1 MRPYHN
7 ALTTHI
13 YVKSGAKMTKQSATK
28 SAVGFNISNWPF
40 TIKFMAPAAVATAV
54 MAILTGGAI
63 YVMNGQG
70 HTIDRINNVALPEIV
85 KIGEIKADIKEAN
98 GQLYN
103 ALTKKATDPT
113 ANASAQVTKVVE
125 DLGKIS
131 DQVKKSA
138 DAATDPAQ
146 KKQLTD
152 LNKEVKTYKE
162 AVEFA
167 GSVMDVDFAS
177 VGPMMSQ
184 FDDGYAKM
192 SDLSDKIIAGS
203 TAAATKAATDA
214 KATQAAGISFLTIFA
229 VIMACLSGGI
239 AFLFSRLTV
248 SGINR
253 IAKTTEELANGNLNV
268 DIQALARKD
277 ELKMVVDS
285 LNVFKSNAEEK
296 ERLMAIEAATAKTRE
311 ERARQMSELAE
322 RFRHEAQDMLD
333 ALSNA
338 ASDLDANGRTLLTIA
353 GENERR
359 SQSAVSSIRNSADN
373 VQNVASATTELS
385 ASIGVIGDQAV
396 RSVEIAAEAVS
407 EADRTNESMAEL
419 SRAADQIGEV
429 VDLINAIAQQTN
441 LLALNATIESAR
453 AGEAGKGF
461 AVVAS
466 EVKSLAQQTAK
477 ATDEIRDRIKDIQAA
492 AQNGVNAI
500 RGIGETIKHMNEI
513 ASSIADSVHQQG
525 DATNEIARNV
535 NEASDGTSMASSSV
549 AQLSASAADT
559 EKASTEML
567 GAANQLTKRTE
578 AMSENIRR
586 FLAELT
592 AA

>member
-1 MRPYHN
+1 
-7 ALTTHI
+7 
-13 YVKSGAKMTKQSATK
+13 MTKANAT
-28 SAVGFNISNWPF
+28 SGGFKISNWPF
-40 TIKFMAPAAVATAV
+40 TVKFMAPAAVATCLMAV
-54 MAILTGGAI
+54 LTVGAI
-63 YVMNGQG
+63 SIMQGQG
-70 HTIDRINNVALPEIV
+70 KTIDRINTQDLPSVAEY
-85 KIGEIKADIKEAN
+85 GDIKSDIKEAN
-98 GQLYN
+98 G
-103 ALTKKATDPT
+103 ALWHAMTDKANDPT
-113 ANASAQVTKVVE
+113 TNAADKVNAVVDE
-125 DLGKIS
+125 LGKIS
-131 DQVKKSA
+131 TRVKA
-138 DAATDPAQ
+138 DADATKDPAQ
-146 KKQLTD
+146 KKLLGD
-152 LNKEVKTYKE
+152 LNKEIKTYKE

-167 GSVMDVDFAS
+167 GQVMDVDFKS
-177 VGPMMSQ
+177 VGPLMSQ
-184 FDDGYAKM
+184 FDDGYKKM
-192 SDLSDKIIAGS
+192 SDLSDQVIAANIAS
-203 TAAATKAATDA
+203 AKQAATDA
-214 KATQAAGISFLTIFA
+214 KTAQTAAVSMLTIFA
-229 VIMACLSGGI
+229 VIMACISGGI
-239 AFLFSRLTV
+239 AFIFSRATV
-248 SGINR
+248 TGINR

-268 DIQALARKD
+268 DISALARRD
-277 ELKMVVDS
+277 ELKSVVDS
-285 LNVFKSNAEEK
+285 LNIFKSNTEEK
-296 ERLMAIEAATAKTRE
+296 QRLSQLDAAANATRE
-311 ERARQMSELAE
+311 QRARQMGELAE

-359 SQSAVSSIRNSADN
+359 SQQAVSSIRNSADN

-407 EADRTNESMAEL
+407 EADRTNASMAEL

-477 ATDEIRDRIKDIQAA
+477 ATDEIRDRIKDIQGAA
-492 AQNGVNAI
+492 ANGVSAI

-549 AQLSASAADT
+549 SQLSASAADT

-567 GAANQLTKRTE
+567 GAAQQLTKRTE

-586 FLAELT
+586 FLSELT

>member
-1 MRPYHN
+1 M
-7 ALTTHI
+7 I
-13 YVKSGAKMTKQSATK
+13 KSK
-28 SAVGFNISNWPF
+28 SAGSKLSISNLSF
-40 TIKFMAPAAVATAV
+40 TLKFMTPAAVATALIV
-54 MAILTGGAI
+54 ALAFGAVT
-63 YVMNGQG
+63 VMNTQGQA
-70 HTIDRINNVALPEIV
+70 IEAINTQSLPAV
-85 KIGEIKADIKEAN
+85 QAMGDIKSDIKEAN
-98 GQLYN
+98 GQTWQAMTTQASGATGGAAQI
-103 ALTKKATDPT
+103 AL
-113 ANASAQVTKVVE
+113 VVQ
-125 DLGKIS
+125 DLGKIETNIKAMGEKTT
-131 DQVKKSA
+131 DATKK
-138 DAATDPAQ
+138 
-146 KKQLTD
+146 KD
-152 LNKEVKTYKE
+152 LEDLGKEVKTYKE

-167 GSVMDVDFAS
+167 GSVMEVDFAS
-177 VGPMMSQ
+177 VGPLMSQ
-184 FDDGYAKM
+184 FEEGYKKM
-192 SDLSDKIIAGS
+192 SQISDKIIAGQV
-203 TAAATKAATDA
+203 AQA
-214 KATQAAGISFLTIFA
+214 KADGEAAKTAQTAGVSMLIGFA
-229 VIMACLSGGI
+229 AIMAALSCGI
-239 AFLFSRLTV
+239 AFFFSRATV
-248 SGINR
+248 TGINR
-253 IAKTTEELANGNLNV
+253 IAKTTEELARGNLNV
-268 DIQALARKD
+268 DIQSLARGD
-277 ELKMVVDS
+277 ELKSVVDS
-285 LNVFKSNAEEK
+285 LNVFKANAEEK
-296 ERLMAIEAATAKTRE
+296 LRLAEIEAATMKTRE

-333 ALSNA
+333 ALSAA

-359 SQSAVSSIRNSADN
+359 SQQAVSSIRNSADN

-407 EADRTNESMAEL
+407 EADKTNDSMVEL

-477 ATDEIRDRIKDIQAA
+477 ATDEIRERIKDIQTA
-492 AQNGVNAI
+492 AQNGVSAI
-500 RGIGETIKHMNEI
+500 RGIGATIKHMNEI

-535 NEASDGTSMASSSV
+535 NEASDGTTTASSSV
-549 AQLSASAADT
+549 SQLSASAADT

-567 GAANQLTKRTE
+567 GAARQLTQRTE

>member
-1 MRPYHN
+1 
-7 ALTTHI
+7 
-13 YVKSGAKMTKQSATK
+13 MTKNANSA
-28 SAVGFNISNWPF
+28 GFKISNWPF
-40 TIKFMAPAAVATAV
+40 TVKFMAPAAVATALLAV
-54 MAILTGGAI
+54 LTIGAI
-63 YVMNGQG
+63 MMMQSQGQ
-70 HTIDRINNVALPEIV
+70 TIDRINSKDIPAVAEYS
-85 KIGEIKADIKEAN
+85 GIKSAIKEAN
-98 GQLYN
+98 GKLMS
-103 ALTKKATDPT
+103 AVAKKATDPT
-113 ANASAQVTKVVE
+113 TNASGDVNAVVD
-125 DLGKIS
+125 DLGKIA
-131 DQVKKSA
+131 DRVKA
-138 DAATDPAQ
+138 DATASEDPAQ
-146 KKQLTD
+146 KKLLGD
-152 LNKEVKTYKE
+152 LGKEVKTYKE

-167 GSVMDVDFAS
+167 GSVLDVDFKS
-177 VGPMMSQ
+177 VAPLMSQ
-184 FDDGYAKM
+184 FDDGYKKM
-192 SDLSDKIIAGS
+192 SDLSDQVIDANIASAKQAGAAAKAAQ
-203 TAAATKAATDA
+203 TAAV
-214 KATQAAGISFLTIFA
+214 SMLTLFA
-229 VIMACLSGGI
+229 IIMACISGAI
-239 AFLFSRLTV
+239 AFFFSRATV
-248 SGINR
+248 TSINR

-268 DIQALARKD
+268 DIQALARRD
-277 ELKMVVDS
+277 ELKSVVDS
-285 LNVFKSNAEEK
+285 LNIFKSNAEEK
-296 ERLMAIEAATAKTRE
+296 QRLSQMESAANATRE
-311 ERARQMSELAE
+311 QRARQMSELAE

-333 ALSNA
+333 ALGNA

-353 GENERR
+353 QENERR
-359 SQSAVSSIRNSADN
+359 SQQAVSSIRNSADN

-407 EADRTNESMAEL
+407 EADRTNASMAEL

-477 ATDEIRDRIKDIQAA
+477 ATDEIRERIKDIQSAA
-492 AQNGVNAI
+492 SNGVNAI

-549 AQLSASAADT
+549 SQLSASAADT

-586 FLAELT
+586 FLSELT

>member
-1 MRPYHN
+1 
-7 ALTTHI
+7 
-13 YVKSGAKMTKQSATK
+13 MTKPSTANPTG
-28 SAVGFNISNWPF
+28 GFKLSNLSF
-40 TIKFMAPAAVATAV
+40 TVKFMAPAAVATAL
-54 MAILTGGAI
+54 MAVLAFGAI

-70 HTIDRINNVALPEIV
+70 KTIDDINNRALPQVVEL
-85 KIGEIKADIKEAN
+85 GDIKSSIKEAN

-103 ALTKKATDPT
+103 ALTKKATDPS
-113 ANASAQVTKVVE
+113 ANASATVTKVTE
-125 DLGKIS
+125 DLGKIETR
-131 DQVKKSA
+131 VKA
-138 DAATDPAQ
+138 DGGKATDPAQ
-146 KKQLTD
+146 KKLLAD
-152 LNKEVKTYKE
+152 LAKEVKTYKE

-177 VGPMMSQ
+177 VGPMMAQ

-192 SDLSDKIIAGS
+192 SDISDQLIKANV
-203 TAAATKAATDA
+203 AAATKAATDA
-214 KATQAAGISFLTIFA
+214 KAAQTAGISFLTIFA
-229 VIMACLSGGI
+229 VIMACVSGAI
-239 AFLFSRLTV
+239 AFVFSRVTV
-248 SGINR
+248 TGINR

-268 DIQALARKD
+268 DISALARRD
-277 ELKMVVDS
+277 ELKSVVDS

-296 ERLMAIEAATAKTRE
+296 ERLMAIEAATSKTRE
-311 ERARQMSELAE
+311 ERARQMAELAE
-322 RFRHEAQDMLD
+322 RFRHEARGHARRAQQCRLRSRRQRSHPADH
-333 ALSNA
+333 
-338 ASDLDANGRTLLTIA
+338 RP
-353 GENERR
+353 ENERR
-359 SQSAVSSIRNSADN
+359 SQDAVGSIRNSADN

-407 EADRTNESMAEL
+407 EADRTNDSMAEL

-477 ATDEIRDRIKDIQAA
+477 ATDEIRERIKDIQAA

-500 RGIGETIKHMNEI
+500 KGIGETIKHMNEI

-549 AQLSASAADT
+549 SQLSASAADT

-567 GAANQLTKRTE
+567 GAANQLTQRTE

>member
-1 MRPYHN
+1 
-7 ALTTHI
+7 
-13 YVKSGAKMTKQSATK
+13 MTKQSANK
-28 SAVGFNISNWPF
+28 PAIGFNISNWPF

-70 HTIDRINNVALPEIV
+70 QTIDRINNVAMPEIV
-85 KIGEIKADIKEAN
+85 KIADIKADIKEAN
-98 GQLYN
+98 GDLYN
-103 ALTKKATDPT
+103 ALLTKATNPG
-113 ANASAQVTKVVE
+113 ANASADVAKVTE

-131 DQVKKSA
+131 DRVKQSA
-138 DAATDPAQ
+138 DSASDPTQ
-146 KKQLTD
+146 KKQLND

-192 SDLSDKIIAGS
+192 SELSDKIIAGS
-203 TAAATKAATDA
+203 KASAAKAAADA
-214 KATQAAGISFLTIFA
+214 KAAQAAGISFLTIFA
-229 VIMACLSGGI
+229 VIMTCLSGGI

-248 SGINR
+248 NGINR

-268 DIQALARKD
+268 DIQALARRD
-277 ELKMVVDS
+277 ELKSVVDS

-296 ERLMAIEAATAKTRE
+296 ERLTAIEAATAKTRE

-359 SQSAVSSIRNSADN
+359 SQQAVSSIRNSADN

>member
-1 MRPYHN
+1 MTK
-7 ALTTHI
+7 LTT
-13 YVKSGAKMTKQSATK
+13 ANP
-28 SAVGFNISNWPF
+28 VGGIKISNWSF
-40 TIKFMAPAAVATAV
+40 TIKFMAPAAVATVLMAV
-54 MAILTGGAI
+54 LAFGAV

-70 HTIDRINNVALPEIV
+70 KTIDDINTKALPQVVEL
-85 KIGEIKADIKEAN
+85 GDIKSAIKEAN

-113 ANASAQVTKVVE
+113 ANASATVTKVTE
-125 DLGKIS
+125 DLGKIEAR
-131 DQVKKSA
+131 VKA
-138 DAATDPAQ
+138 DAGKTTDPAQ
-146 KKQLTD
+146 KKLLGD
-152 LNKEVKTYKE
+152 LGKEVKTYKE

-192 SDLSDKIIAGS
+192 SDISDQLIKANV
-203 TAAATKAATDA
+203 AAATKAATDA
-214 KATQAAGISFLTIFA
+214 KAAQTTGIGLLTLFA
-229 VIMACLSGGI
+229 VIMACISGAI
-239 AFLFSRLTV
+239 AFVFSRVTV
-248 SGINR
+248 TGINR

-268 DIQALARKD
+268 DISALARRD
-277 ELKMVVDS
+277 ELKSVVDS

-296 ERLMAIEAATAKTRE
+296 QRLSEMEAATSATRE
-311 ERARQMSELAE
+311 QRARQMAELAE

-333 ALSNA
+333 ALGNA

-353 GENERR
+353 QENERR
-359 SQSAVSSIRNSADN
+359 SQDAVSSIRNSADN

-407 EADRTNESMAEL
+407 EADRTNDSMAEL

-477 ATDEIRDRIKDIQAA
+477 ATDEIRERIKDIQSAA
-492 AQNGVNAI
+492 SNGVNAI
-500 RGIGETIKHMNEI
+500 KGIGETIKHMNEI

-549 AQLSASAADT
+549 SQLSASAADT

-567 GAANQLTKRTE
+567 GAANQLTQRTE

>member
-1 MRPYHN
+1 MLKPS
-7 ALTTHI
+7 AS
-13 YVKSGAKMTKQSATK
+13 SGGLK
-28 SAVGFNISNWPF
+28 ISNWSF
-40 TIKFMAPAAVATAV
+40 TIKFMAPAAIATAMIAVLTVGAV
-54 MAILTGGAI
+54 M
-63 YVMNGQG
+63 VMNNQG
-70 HTIDRINNVALPEIV
+70 KTIDRINSVVLPQVQELGDV
-85 KIGEIKADIKEAN
+85 KAAIKEEN
-98 GQLYN
+98 GQLFR
-103 ALTKKATDPT
+103 ALTLKATDPT
-113 ANASAQVTKVVE
+113 ANASDKVNAVAT
-125 DLGKIS
+125 DLGKIG
-131 DQVKKSA
+131 DRVKKDA
-138 DAATDPAQ
+138 DATQDPAQ
-146 KKQLTD
+146 KKLLTD
-152 LNKEVKTYKE
+152 LGKEIKTYKE

-167 GSVMDVDFAS
+167 GSVMDVDFTS
-177 VGPMMSQ
+177 VPPLMSQ

-192 SDLSDKIIAGS
+192 SALSDQLIKANI
-203 TAAATKAATDA
+203 AAASKAAEDA
-214 KATQAAGISFLTIFA
+214 KAAQTTGVSLLTSFAI
-229 VIMACLSGGI
+229 IMALVSGAI
-239 AFLFSRLTV
+239 AFLFSRVTV
-248 SGINR
+248 TGINR
-253 IAKTTEELANGNLNV
+253 IAKTTEELAKGNLDV
-268 DIQALARKD
+268 DISALARRD
-277 ELKMVVDS
+277 ELKSVVDS

-333 ALSNA
+333 ALSSA

-353 GENERR
+353 QENERR
-359 SQSAVSSIRNSADN
+359 SQDAVGSIRNSADN

-407 EADRTNESMAEL
+407 EADRTNASMAEL

-477 ATDEIRDRIKDIQAA
+477 ATDEIRERIKDIQAA
-492 AQNGVNAI
+492 AQNGVGAI

-513 ASSIADSVHQQG
+513 AASIADSVHQQG

-549 AQLSASAADT
+549 SQLSASAADT

-567 GAANQLTKRTE
+567 AAATQLTKRTE

-586 FLAELT
+586 FLSELT

>member
-1 MRPYHN
+1 
-7 ALTTHI
+7 
-13 YVKSGAKMTKQSATK
+13 MTKQSATK

-214 KATQAAGISFLTIFA
+214 KAAQATGISFLTIFA

-248 SGINR
+248 GGINR

>member
-1 MRPYHN
+1 MLKSN
-7 ALTTHI
+7 AS
-13 YVKSGAKMTKQSATK
+13 SG
-28 SAVGFNISNWPF
+28 GFKISDWSF
-40 TIKFMAPAAVATAV
+40 TVKFMAPAAIATAV
-54 MAILTGGAI
+54 IAVLTGGAVMI
-63 YVMNGQG
+63 MNGQG
-70 HTIDRINNVALPEIV
+70 KTIDRINNSAIPQIV
-85 KIGEIKADIKEAN
+85 ELSNIKASIKEEN
-98 GQLYN
+98 G
-103 ALTKKATDPT
+103 ALNRALVKKATAPT
-113 ANASAQVTKVVE
+113 ANASGDVAKVADHLGAIMATVKKDADATQDPQQKKLLG
-125 DLGKIS
+125 DLGKEI
-131 DQVKKSA
+131 
-138 DAATDPAQ
+138 
-146 KKQLTD
+146 
-152 LNKEVKTYKE
+152 KTYKE

-167 GSVMDVDFAS
+167 GSVMDVDFTS
-177 VGPMMSQ
+177 VPPLMSQ
-184 FDDGYAKM
+184 FDEGYAKM
-192 SDLSDKIIAGS
+192 SDISDQLIKANV
-203 TAAATKAATDA
+203 AAATKAGTDA
-214 KATQAAGISFLTIFA
+214 KAAQTTGISLLTIFA
-229 VIMACLSGGI
+229 IIMACVSGAI
-239 AFLFSRLTV
+239 AYLFSRVTV
-248 SGINR
+248 TGINR
-253 IAKTTEELANGNLNV
+253 IAKTTEEMAKGNLDV
-268 DIQALARKD
+268 DILALARRD
-277 ELKMVVDS
+277 ELKSVVDS

-296 ERLMAIEAATAKTRE
+296 RRLMEIEAATAKTRE
-311 ERARQMSELAE
+311 ERARQMSALAE

-333 ALSNA
+333 ALSSA

-353 GENERR
+353 QENERR

-407 EADRTNESMAEL
+407 EADRTNASMAEL

-567 GAANQLTKRTE
+567 GAATQLTQRTE

-586 FLAELT
+586 FLSELS

>member
-1 MRPYHN
+1 
-7 ALTTHI
+7 
-13 YVKSGAKMTKQSATK
+13 MTKQTAPAASR
-28 SAVGFNISNWPF
+28 GFTISNWPF
-40 TIKFMAPAAVATAV
+40 TVKFMAPAAVATAV
-54 MAILTGGAI
+54 MAALAFGSIAI
-63 YVMNGQG
+63 MQGQG
-70 HTIDRINNVALPEIV
+70 HTIDRINNESLPQAVEF
-85 KIGEIKADIKEAN
+85 GAIKAEIKEAN
-98 GQLYN
+98 GELFRS
-103 ALTKKATDPT
+103 LTAKATDPT
-113 ANASAQVTKVVE
+113 TNVSDKINKVAAS
-125 DLGKIS
+125 LGDIATR
-131 DQVKKSA
+131 VKKDA
-138 DAATDPAQ
+138 DVSKDADQ
-146 KKQLTD
+146 KKKLGD
-152 LNKEVKTYKE
+152 LNKEIKTYKE

-167 GSVMDVDFAS
+167 AAVADVDFKS
-177 VGPMMSQ
+177 TGPMMSQ

-192 SDLSDKIIAGS
+192 SDLSDQIIKAS
-203 TAAATKAATDA
+203 VDKATKAAGDA
-214 KATQAAGISFLTIFA
+214 KAAQAAGVSMLIIFA
-229 VIMACLSGGI
+229 LVMAAISGAI
-239 AFLFSRLTV
+239 AFFFSRITV
-248 SGINR
+248 AGINR
-253 IAKTTEELANGNLNV
+253 IAKTTQELANGNLHV
-268 DIQALARKD
+268 DISALARGD
-277 ELKMVVDS
+277 ELKSVVDS

-296 ERLMAIEAATAKTRE
+296 ERLSQMEAATARTRE

-333 ALSNA
+333 ALSAA

-567 GAANQLTKRTE
+567 GAAQALTKRTD

-586 FLAELT
+586 FLSELT

>member
-1 MRPYHN
+1 
-7 ALTTHI
+7 
-13 YVKSGAKMTKQSATK
+13 MTKLRAT
-28 SAVGFNISNWPF
+28 STAGGFNISNWSF
-40 TIKFMAPAAVATAV
+40 TIKFMAPAAVATVLMAV
-54 MAILTGGAI
+54 LAFGAV

-70 HTIDRINNVALPEIV
+70 KTIDNINMNAIPQIV
-85 KIGEIKADIKEAN
+85 ELGDIKSAIKEAN

-113 ANASAQVTKVVE
+113 ANASASVTAVSE
-125 DLGKIS
+125 DLGKIA
-131 DQVKKSA
+131 DRVKTDGAKTS
-138 DAATDPAQ
+138 DPAQ
-146 KKQLTD
+146 KKLLAD
-152 LNKEVKTYKE
+152 LGKEVKTYKE

-177 VGPMMSQ
+177 VGPMMAQ
-184 FDDGYAKM
+184 FDTGYATM
-192 SDLSDKIIAGS
+192 SDLSDQLIKANVKAAEK
-203 TAAATKAATDA
+203 AAADA
-214 KATQAAGISFLTIFA
+214 KAAQTAGITMLTLFA
-229 VIMACLSGGI
+229 IVMAVLSGGI
-239 AFLFSRLTV
+239 AFVFARATV

-253 IAKTTEELANGNLNV
+253 IAKTTEELANGNLSV
-268 DIQALARKD
+268 DISSLARRD
-277 ELKMVVDS
+277 ELKSVVDS

-296 ERLMAIEAATAKTRE
+296 QRLSDTEAATNRARE
-311 ERARQMSELAE
+311 ERTRQMAELAE

-333 ALSNA
+333 ALSSA

-353 GENERR
+353 QENERR
-359 SQSAVSSIRNSADN
+359 SQDAVGSIRNSADN

-396 RSVEIAAEAVS
+396 RSVEIAAEAVT
-407 EADRTNESMAEL
+407 EADRTNDSMAEL

-477 ATDEIRDRIKDIQAA
+477 ATDEIRERIKDIQSAA
-492 AQNGVNAI
+492 SNGVNAI

-549 AQLSASAADT
+549 SQLSASAADT

-567 GAANQLTKRTE
+567 GAANQLTQRTE

-586 FLAELT
+586 FLSELT

>member
-1 MRPYHN
+1 
-7 ALTTHI
+7 
-13 YVKSGAKMTKQSATK
+13 MTKQSANK
-28 SAVGFNISNWPF
+28 PAVGFNISNWPF

-70 HTIDRINNVALPEIV
+70 KTIDRINNVSMPEIV
-85 KIGEIKADIKEAN
+85 KIADIKADIKEAN
-98 GQLYN
+98 GDLYN
-103 ALTKKATDPT
+103 ALLTKATNPG
-113 ANASAQVTKVVE
+113 ANASADVAKVTE

-131 DQVKKSA
+131 DRVKQSA
-138 DAATDPAQ
+138 DSASDATQ
-146 KKQLTD
+146 KKQLND

-192 SDLSDKIIAGS
+192 SDLSDKIIDGS
-203 TAAATKAATDA
+203 KASAAKAASDA
-214 KATQAAGISFLTIFA
+214 KAAQATGISFLTIFA
-229 VIMACLSGGI
+229 VIMTCLSGGI

-248 SGINR
+248 NGINR

-268 DIQALARKD
+268 DIQALTRKD
-277 ELKMVVDS
+277 ELKSVVDS

-296 ERLMAIEAATAKTRE
+296 ERLTAIEAATAKTRE

>member
-1 MRPYHN
+1 
-7 ALTTHI
+7 
-13 YVKSGAKMTKQSATK
+13 MTKLSTTPSAG
-28 SAVGFNISNWPF
+28 GFKLSNLSF
-40 TIKFMAPAAVATAV
+40 TVKFMAPAAVATAL
-54 MAILTGGAI
+54 MAVLAFGAI
-63 YVMNGQG
+63 TVMNGQG
-70 HTIDRINNVALPEIV
+70 KTIDNINAVAIPGIVEIGDV
-85 KIGEIKADIKEAN
+85 KSSIKEAN

-113 ANASAQVTKVVE
+113 ANASATVTKVTE
-125 DLGKIS
+125 DLGKIETR
-131 DQVKKSA
+131 VKA
-138 DAATDPAQ
+138 DAGKASDPAQ
-146 KKQLTD
+146 KKLLGD
-152 LNKEVKTYKE
+152 LGKEVKTYKE

-192 SDLSDKIIAGS
+192 SDISDQLIKANV
-203 TAAATKAATDA
+203 AAATKSAQDA
-214 KATQAAGISFLTIFA
+214 KAAQTTGISLLTIFA
-229 VIMACLSGGI
+229 VIMACVSGGI
-239 AFLFSRLTV
+239 AFIFSRVTV
-248 SGINR
+248 TGINR
-253 IAKTTEELANGNLNV
+253 IAKTTEELANGHLNV
-268 DIQALARKD
+268 DISALARRD
-277 ELKMVVDS
+277 ELKSVVDS

-296 ERLMAIEAATAKTRE
+296 ERLMAIEAATSKTRE
-311 ERARQMSELAE
+311 ERARQMAELAE

-333 ALSNA
+333 ALGNA

-353 GENERR
+353 QENERR

-407 EADRTNESMAEL
+407 EADRTNASMAEL

-477 ATDEIRDRIKDIQAA
+477 ATDEIRERIKDIQSAA
-492 AQNGVNAI
+492 SNGVSAI
-500 RGIGETIKHMNEI
+500 KGIGETIKHMNEI

-549 AQLSASAADT
+549 SQLSASAADT

-567 GAANQLTKRTE
+567 GAANQLTQRTE

-586 FLAELT
+586 FLSELT

>member
-1 MRPYHN
+1 
-7 ALTTHI
+7 
-13 YVKSGAKMTKQSATK
+13 MTKTSA
-28 SAVGFNISNWPF
+28 SGGINISNWPF
-40 TIKFMAPAAVATAV
+40 TVKFMAPAAVATAL
-54 MAILTGGAI
+54 MAVLTVGAI
-63 YVMNGQG
+63 TVMNGQG
-70 HTIDRINNVALPEIV
+70 KTIDRIQKESIGQIV
-85 KIGEIKADIKEAN
+85 EFADIKAQIKEAN
-98 GQLYN
+98 GQLFR
-103 ALTKKATDPT
+103 ALTSKATDPAVNVGDKINGVAT
-113 ANASAQVTKVVE
+113 N
-125 DLGKIS
+125 LGTIATR
-131 DQVKKSA
+131 VKA
-138 DAATDPAQ
+138 DAGASKDADE
-146 KKQLTD
+146 KKLLD
-152 LNKEVKTYKE
+152 NLAKEIKTYKE

-167 GSVMDVDFAS
+167 GSVADVDFKS
-177 VGPMMSQ
+177 TGPMMSQ

-192 SDLSDKIIAGS
+192 SDLSDQVINSNVAEANKSAAQAK
-203 TAAATKAATDA
+203 TAQT
-214 KATQAAGISFLTIFA
+214 AGISMLTLFA
-229 VIMACLSGGI
+229 VIMACISGGI
-239 AFLFSRLTV
+239 AFLFSRATV
-248 SGINR
+248 TGINR

-268 DIQALARKD
+268 DIGALARRD
-277 ELKMVVDS
+277 ELKSVVDS

-296 ERLMAIEAATAKTRE
+296 ERLSAMESAANATRE
-311 ERARQMSELAE
+311 QRSRQMNELAE

-333 ALSNA
+333 ALGAA

-353 GENERR
+353 QENERR

-407 EADRTNESMAEL
+407 EADRTNDSMAEL

-477 ATDEIRDRIKDIQAA
+477 DTDEIRDRIKDIQAA
-492 AQNGVNAI
+492 AQNGVTAI

-567 GAANQLTKRTE
+567 GAANQLTTRTE

-586 FLAELT
+586 FLSELT

>member
-1 MRPYHN
+1 
-7 ALTTHI
+7 
-13 YVKSGAKMTKQSATK
+13 MTKNSAT
-28 SAVGFNISNWPF
+28 SAGGLKLSNLSF
-40 TIKFMAPAAVATAV
+40 TVKFMAPAAVATAL
-54 MAILTGGAI
+54 MAVLAFGAI
-63 YVMNGQG
+63 MVMNGQG
-70 HTIDRINNVALPEIV
+70 KTIDDINTKALPQVVEL
-85 KIGEIKADIKEAN
+85 GDIKSSIKEAN

-103 ALTKKATDPT
+103 ALTKKATDPS
-113 ANASAQVTKVVE
+113 ANASATVTKVTG
-125 DLGKIS
+125 DLGTIETR
-131 DQVKKSA
+131 VKA
-138 DAATDPAQ
+138 DAAKASDPAQ
-146 KKQLTD
+146 KKLLSD
-152 LNKEVKTYKE
+152 LAKEVKTYKE

-192 SDLSDKIIAGS
+192 SDISDQLIKANV
-203 TAAATKAATDA
+203 AAATKSAQAA
-214 KATQAAGISFLTIFA
+214 KASQTTGISLLTLFA
-229 VIMACLSGGI
+229 VIMACVSGAI
-239 AFLFSRLTV
+239 AFLFSRVTV
-248 SGINR
+248 TGINR
-253 IAKTTEELANGNLNV
+253 IAKTTEELANGNLAV
-268 DIQALARKD
+268 DISALARRD
-277 ELKMVVDS
+277 ELKSVVDS
-285 LNVFKSNAEEK
+285 LNIFKANAEEK
-296 ERLMAIEAATAKTRE
+296 ARLMAIEAATSKTRE

-333 ALSNA
+333 ALGNA

-353 GENERR
+353 QENERR
-359 SQSAVSSIRNSADN
+359 SQDAVSSIRNSADN

-407 EADRTNESMAEL
+407 EADRTNASMAEL

-477 ATDEIRDRIKDIQAA
+477 ATDEIRERIKDIQAA
-492 AQNGVNAI
+492 AQNGVSAI
-500 RGIGETIKHMNEI
+500 KGIGETIKHMNEI

-549 AQLSASAADT
+549 SQLSASAADT

-567 GAANQLTKRTE
+567 GAANQLTQRTE
-578 AMSENIRR
+578 AMGENIRR
-586 FLAELT
+586 FLSELT

>member
-1 MRPYHN
+1 
-7 ALTTHI
+7 
-13 YVKSGAKMTKQSATK
+13 MTKTNAK
-28 SAVGFNISNWPF
+28 SSGGFKISNWPF
-40 TIKFMAPAAVATAV
+40 TVKFMAPAAVATAL
-54 MAILTGGAI
+54 MAVLTVGAVSI
-63 YVMNGQG
+63 MHTQGQ
-70 HTIDRINNVALPEIV
+70 TIDRINSKDVPAVAEYGDV
-85 KIGEIKADIKEAN
+85 KAQIKEAN
-98 GQLYN
+98 GALFR
-103 ALTKKATDPT
+103 ALTDKATDPT
-113 ANASAQVTKVVE
+113 TNAADKVNAVVDE
-125 DLGKIS
+125 LGKIS
-131 DQVKKSA
+131 TRVKA
-138 DAATDPAQ
+138 DADATQDAGQ
-146 KKQLTD
+146 KKLLGD
-152 LNKEVKTYKE
+152 LNKEIKTYKE

-167 GSVMDVDFAS
+167 GQVMDVDFKS
-177 VGPMMSQ
+177 VGPLMSQ
-184 FDDGYAKM
+184 FDEGYKKM
-192 SDLSDKIIAGS
+192 SDLSDQVIAANIAS
-203 TAAATKAATDA
+203 AKQAAADAQKAQTAAV
-214 KATQAAGISFLTIFA
+214 SMLTLFA
-229 VIMACLSGGI
+229 VIMACISGGI
-239 AFLFSRLTV
+239 AFLFSRATV
-248 SGINR
+248 TGINR

-268 DIQALARKD
+268 DIGALARRD
-277 ELKMVVDS
+277 ELKSVVDS
-285 LNVFKSNAEEK
+285 LNIFKSNTEEK
-296 ERLMAIEAATAKTRE
+296 QRLSQMEAAANATRE
-311 ERARQMSELAE
+311 QRARQMSELAE

-359 SQSAVSSIRNSADN
+359 SQQAVSSIRNSADN

-407 EADRTNESMAEL
+407 EADRTNASMAEL

-549 AQLSASAADT
+549 SQLSASAADT

-567 GAANQLTKRTE
+567 GAAQQLTKRTE

-586 FLAELT
+586 FLGELT

>member
-1 MRPYHN
+1 
-7 ALTTHI
+7 
-13 YVKSGAKMTKQSATK
+13 MTKQPKNTTPAG
-28 SAVGFNISNWPF
+28 GFNISNWPF
-40 TIKFMAPAAVATAV
+40 TVKFMAPAAVATALIAV
-54 MAILTGGAI
+54 LACGSIF
-63 YVMNGQG
+63 VMNGQG
-70 HTIDRINNVALPEIV
+70 KTIDRINNEFLPKVSEG
-85 KIGEIKADIKEAN
+85 GEIKAIIKEAN
-98 GQLYN
+98 GQLFH
-103 ALTKKATDPT
+103 ALTDKATNPSVNVADKIGSVAT
-113 ANASAQVTKVVE
+113 T
-125 DLGKIS
+125 LGTLA
-131 DQVKKSA
+131 DRVKK
-138 DAATDPAQ
+138 DGTVATDPAE
-146 KKQLTD
+146 KKLLDSLT
-152 LNKEVKTYKE
+152 KEIKTYKD
-162 AVEFA
+162 A
-167 GSVMDVDFAS
+167 VDFAGAVADS
-177 VGPMMSQ
+177 DFASTGPMMSQ
-184 FDDGYAKM
+184 FDDGYKKM
-192 SDLSDKIIAGS
+192 SDLSDQLIKANV
-203 TAAATKAATDA
+203 TAAKKAADDA
-214 KATQAAGISFLTIFA
+214 KATQTTGITMLTLFA
-229 VIMACLSGGI
+229 VIMACISGGI
-239 AFLFSRLTV
+239 AFLFSRFTV
-248 SGINR
+248 TGINR

-268 DIQALARKD
+268 DISALARRD

-296 ERLMAIEAATAKTRE
+296 ARLSAMEAATNKTRE
-311 ERARQMSELAE
+311 ERARQMGELAE

-333 ALSNA
+333 ALGAA

-353 GENERR
+353 QENERR
-359 SQSAVSSIRNSADN
+359 SQQAVSSIRNSADN

-477 ATDEIRDRIKDIQAA
+477 ATDEIRERIKDIQSAA
-492 AQNGVNAI
+492 SNGVNAI

-549 AQLSASAADT
+549 SQLSASAADT

-567 GAANQLTKRTE
+567 GAAQQLTSRTE

-586 FLAELT
+586 FLSELT

>member
-1 MRPYHN
+1 
-7 ALTTHI
+7 
-13 YVKSGAKMTKQSATK
+13 MTKQSTNNPAG
-28 SAVGFNISNWPF
+28 GFKISNWPF
-40 TIKFMAPAAVATAV
+40 TVKFMAPAAVATAL
-54 MAILTGGAI
+54 MAVLTVGAI
-63 YVMNGQG
+63 SVMNGQG
-70 HTIDRINNVALPEIV
+70 KTIDHINSQALPQIV
-85 KIGEIKADIKEAN
+85 EFGDIKADIKEAN
-98 GQLYN
+98 GALFR

-113 ANASAQVTKVVE
+113 ANASSEVTKVTE
-125 DLGKIS
+125 DLGKIITRLKA
-131 DQVKKSA
+131 DT
-138 DAATDPAQ
+138 DAAKDANQ
-146 KKQLTD
+146 KKMLGD
-152 LNKEVKTYKE
+152 LSKEVKTYKE

-192 SDLSDKIIAGS
+192 SDLSDQIIDS
-203 TAAATKAATDA
+203 NVNAAKAAGADA
-214 KATQAAGISFLTIFA
+214 KKAQAAGVTFLSIFA
-229 VIMACLSGGI
+229 IIMACISGGI
-239 AFLFSRLTV
+239 AFMFSRVTV
-248 SGINR
+248 TGINR

-268 DIQALARKD
+268 DIQALARRD
-277 ELKMVVDS
+277 ELKSVVDS

-296 ERLMAIEAATAKTRE
+296 QRLSQLEAAANRTRE
-311 ERARQMSELAE
+311 ERSRQMSELAE

-333 ALSNA
+333 ALGAA

-492 AQNGVNAI
+492 AQNGVSAI

-567 GAANQLTKRTE
+567 GAATQLTQRTE

>member
-1 MRPYHN
+1 
-7 ALTTHI
+7 
-13 YVKSGAKMTKQSATK
+13 MTKSK
-28 SAVGFNISNWPF
+28 SANGGKISIANWSF
-40 TIKFMAPAAVATAV
+40 TLKFMTPAAVATALIV
-54 MAILTGGAI
+54 ALAGGA
-63 YVMNGQG
+63 VVTMNTQG
-70 HTIDRINNVALPEIV
+70 KAIDTINNVSLRNVQEM
-85 KIGEIKADIKEAN
+85 GDIKSAIKEAN
-98 GQLYN
+98 GQFFG
-103 ALTKKATDPT
+103 ALTAQASGTATNGEQRVSLVTQDLAKIETQIKDMAGKTTDAEKK
-113 ANASAQVTKVVE
+113 K
-125 DLGKIS
+125 DLEALG
-131 DQVKKSA
+131 
-138 DAATDPAQ
+138 
-146 KKQLTD
+146 
-152 LNKEVKTYKE
+152 KEVKTYKE

-167 GSVMDVDFAS
+167 GSVMTVDFPS
-177 VGPMMSQ
+177 VAPLMSQ
-184 FDDGYAKM
+184 FDEGYAKM
-192 SDLSDKIIAGS
+192 SKISDKIIDGQV
-203 TAAATKAATDA
+203 AAAKADAEAAKAAQT
-214 KATQAAGISFLTIFA
+214 AGVSMLTIFA
-229 VIMACLSGGI
+229 VIMAALSCGI
-239 AFLFSRLTV
+239 AYFFSRTTV
-248 SGINR
+248 TGINR
-253 IAKTTEELANGNLNV
+253 IAKTTEELANGNLHV
-268 DIQALARKD
+268 DIQALTRGD
-277 ELKMVVDS
+277 ELKSVVDS
-285 LNVFKSNAEEK
+285 LNVFKANAEEK
-296 ERLMAIEAATAKTRE
+296 QRLAEIEAATMKTRE
-311 ERARQMSELAE
+311 ERTRQMGELAE

-333 ALSNA
+333 ALSAA

-359 SQSAVSSIRNSADN
+359 SQQAVSSIRNSADN

-407 EADRTNESMAEL
+407 EADKTNESMVEL

-477 ATDEIRDRIKDIQAA
+477 ATDEIRDRIKDIQSA
-492 AQNGVNAI
+492 AQNGVAAI
-500 RGIGETIKHMNEI
+500 RGIGATIKHMNEI

-535 NEASDGTSMASSSV
+535 NEASDGTTTASSSV
-549 AQLSASAADT
+549 SQLSASAADT

-567 GAANQLTKRTE
+567 GAARQLTQRTE

-586 FLAELT
+586 FLSELT

>member
-1 MRPYHN
+1 
-7 ALTTHI
+7 
-13 YVKSGAKMTKQSATK
+13 MTKLNANSQ
-28 SAVGFNISNWPF
+28 VGGFTISNWPF
-40 TIKFMAPAAVATAV
+40 TVKFMAPAVAATAL
-54 MAILTGGAI
+54 MAVLTGGAI
-63 YVMNGQG
+63 YIMHGQAQ
-70 HTIDRINNVALPEIV
+70 TIDRNNISLRETVEYGDARD
-85 KIGEIKADIKEAN
+85 AIKEVN
-98 GQLYN
+98 GQVMS
-103 ALTKKATDPT
+103 AVAKKATDPT
-113 ANASAQVTKVVE
+113 ANMGDKVTA
-125 DLGKIS
+125 DAATLGKIVTRLKDDS
-131 DQVKKSA
+131 KA
-138 DAATDPAQ
+138 ETDPAQ
-146 KKQLTD
+146 KKLLD
-152 LNKEVKTYKE
+152 SLAKEVKTYKE

-167 GSVMDVDFAS
+167 GSVIDLDFKS
-177 VGPMMSQ
+177 VSPLMSQ

-192 SDLSDKIIAGS
+192 SDLSDQLI
-203 TAAATKAATDA
+203 KANVAS
-214 KATQAAGISFLTIFA
+214 ATQAAADAKKAQSAGVSMLVLFA
-229 VIMACLSGGI
+229 LIMAAISGTI
-239 AFLFSRLTV
+239 AFLFSRATV
-248 SGINR
+248 NGINR

-268 DIQALARKD
+268 DISALARRD
-277 ELKMVVDS
+277 ELKLVVDS

-296 ERLMAIEAATAKTRE
+296 ERLSSLESAANATRE
-311 ERARQMSELAE
+311 QRTRQMSELAE

-353 GENERR
+353 QENERR

-407 EADRTNESMAEL
+407 EADRTNDSMAEL

-567 GAANQLTKRTE
+567 GAANQLTQRTE

-586 FLAELT
+586 FLGELT

>member
-1 MRPYHN
+1 
-7 ALTTHI
+7 
-13 YVKSGAKMTKQSATK
+13 MTKQSASK
-28 SAVGFNISNWPF
+28 PAVGFNISNWPF

-70 HTIDRINNVALPEIV
+70 KTIDRINNVSMPEIV
-85 KIGEIKADIKEAN
+85 KIADIKADIKEAN
-98 GQLYN
+98 GDLYN
-103 ALTKKATDPT
+103 ALLTKATNPG
-113 ANASAQVTKVVE
+113 ANASADVAKVSE

-131 DQVKKSA
+131 DRVKQSA
-138 DAATDPAQ
+138 DTATDATQ

-192 SDLSDKIIAGS
+192 SELSDKIIEGS
-203 TAAATKAATDA
+203 KAAAPKAATDA
-214 KATQAAGISFLTIFA
+214 KAAQATGISFLTIFA

-248 SGINR
+248 NGINR

-268 DIQALARKD
+268 DIQALTRKD

>member
-1 MRPYHN
+1 MTKLSAN
-7 ALTTHI
+7 S
-13 YVKSGAKMTKQSATK
+13 KSG
-28 SAVGFNISNWPF
+28 GFNISNWPF
-40 TIKFMAPAAVATAV
+40 TVKFMAPSAAATAL
-54 MAILTGGAI
+54 MAVLTVGAI
-63 YVMNGQG
+63 VIMNGQSK
-70 HTIDRINNVALPEIV
+70 TIDHLTNVTLKSTAEL
-85 KIGEIKADIKEAN
+85 GDIKAAIKEAN
-98 GQLYN
+98 STVMSSV
-103 ALTKKATDPT
+103 AKKATDPT
-113 ANASAQVTKVVE
+113 ANMGDKVEAVAKNLN
-125 DLGKIS
+125 DIAKRLK
-131 DQVKKSA
+131 A
-138 DAATDPAQ
+138 DASTEADPAQ
-146 KKQLTD
+146 KKLLDSLT
-152 LNKEVKTYKE
+152 KEVKTYKD
-162 AVEFA
+162 AVDFA
-167 GSVMDVDFAS
+167 GSVMDVDFKS
-177 VGPMMSQ
+177 VAPLMSQ
-184 FDDGYAKM
+184 FDDSYAKM
-192 SDLSDKIIAGS
+192 SDLSDQLIKANV
-203 TAAATKAATDA
+203 AAANQAASQA
-214 KATQAAGISFLTIFA
+214 RAAQAAGVSMLVIFA
-229 VIMACLSGGI
+229 LIMAAISGGI
-239 AFLFSRLTV
+239 AFLFSRATV
-248 SGINR
+248 NGINR

-268 DIQALARKD
+268 DISTLVRRD
-277 ELKMVVDS
+277 ELKLVVDS

-296 ERLMAIEAATAKTRE
+296 ERLSAMEAAANATRE
-311 ERARQMSELAE
+311 QRSRQMNELAE

-333 ALSNA
+333 ALGNA

-353 GENERR
+353 QENERR

-407 EADRTNESMAEL
+407 EADRTNASMAEL

-477 ATDEIRDRIKDIQAA
+477 ATDEIRDRIKDIQSAA
-492 AQNGVNAI
+492 SNGVNAI

-567 GAANQLTKRTE
+567 GAANQLTQRTQ

-586 FLAELT
+586 FLSELT

>member
-1 MRPYHN
+1 
-7 ALTTHI
+7 
-13 YVKSGAKMTKQSATK
+13 MTKQPSTSA
-28 SAVGFNISNWPF
+28 SRGFNISNWPF
-40 TIKFMAPAAVATAV
+40 TVKFMAPAAVATAV
-54 MAILTGGAI
+54 MAALAFGSITI
-63 YVMNGQG
+63 MHGQEQ
-70 HTIDRINNVALPEIV
+70 TIDRINKEFVPQAVEFGEV
-85 KIGEIKADIKEAN
+85 KSLIKEAN
-98 GQLYN
+98 GELFRS
-103 ALTKKATDPT
+103 LTAKATDPAT
-113 ANASAQVTKVVE
+113 NVGDKINKVAST
-125 DLGKIS
+125 LG
-131 DQVKKSA
+131 DVAARVKKDA
-138 DAATDPAQ
+138 DTSKDADQ
-146 KKQLTD
+146 KKKLGD
-152 LNKEVKTYKE
+152 LSKEIKTYKE

-167 GSVMDVDFAS
+167 ASVADVDFKS
-177 VGPMMSQ
+177 TGPMMSQ

-192 SDLSDKIIAGS
+192 SDLSDQIIKAS
-203 TAAATKAATDA
+203 VDQATKAATDA
-214 KATQAAGISFLTIFA
+214 KTAQAAGVSMLILFA
-229 VIMACLSGGI
+229 VIMAAISGGI

-248 SGINR
+248 AGINR
-253 IAKTTEELANGNLNV
+253 IAKTTEELAKGNLHV
-268 DIQALARKD
+268 DISALARGD
-277 ELKMVVDS
+277 ELKSVVDS

-296 ERLMAIEAATAKTRE
+296 ERLSQMEQATARSRE
-311 ERARQMSELAE
+311 ERSRQMSELAE

-333 ALSNA
+333 ALSAA

-567 GAANQLTKRTE
+567 GAAQALTQRTD

-586 FLAELT
+586 FLSELT

>member
-1 MRPYHN
+1 
-7 ALTTHI
+7 
-13 YVKSGAKMTKQSATK
+13 MTKQGTNNAG
-28 SAVGFNISNWPF
+28 GFKISNWPF
-40 TIKFMAPAAVATAV
+40 TVKFMAPAAVATA
-54 MAILTGGAI
+54 ILVVLTLGAVH
-63 YVMNGQG
+63 VMNGQG
-70 HTIDRINNVALPEIV
+70 KAIDDINTKALPQVVEL
-85 KIGEIKADIKEAN
+85 GEIKSDIKEAN
-98 GQLYN
+98 GDLFN

-113 ANASAQVTKVVE
+113 ANASAAVAKVVE
-125 DLGKIS
+125 DLGKTEA
-131 DQVKKSA
+131 QVKANAEK
-138 DAATDPAQ
+138 AATPEL
-146 KKQLTD
+146 KKQFGD
-152 LNKEVKTYKE
+152 LAKEIKTYKE

-177 VGPMMSQ
+177 VGPLMSQ

-192 SDLSDKIIAGS
+192 SEITDQMIEVNVAKAK
-203 TAAATKAATDA
+203 AAAADA
-214 KATQAAGISFLTIFA
+214 KKAQAAGITMLAAFA
-229 VIMACLSGGI
+229 AVMAALSMGI
-239 AFLFSRLTV
+239 AFIFSRVTV
-248 SGINR
+248 TGINR
-253 IAKTTEELANGNLNV
+253 IAKTTEELATGNLNV
-268 DIQALARKD
+268 DISALARRD
-277 ELKMVVDS
+277 ELKSVVDS
-285 LNVFKSNAEEK
+285 LNVFKANAEEK
-296 ERLMAIEAATAKTRE
+296 ARLSAMEAATAKTRE

-333 ALSNA
+333 ALSSA

-407 EADRTNESMAEL
+407 EADRTNASMAEL

-477 ATDEIRDRIKDIQAA
+477 ATDEIRDRIKDIQSA

-535 NEASDGTSMASSSV
+535 NEASDGTTMASSSV

-586 FLAELT
+586 FLSELT